1 MLQLEDLLKGC
12 VQNKNKAKE
21 TIYKSFYG
29 YLMGVVLRYV
39 NDRNDAE
46 EVVNDCFVKI
56 FKHMTSFTIPE
67 NKEELP
73 KAFKGWA
80 ARISSRTA
88 IDFLRTKKV
97 RVYVDE
103 IEENQQPITEVN
115 VISTLNV
122 QDILRLL
129 NGLPETQKVIFNLYE
144 IEGYSH
150 DEISKLLNISGSSS
164 RVYLTRA
171 KNKLRELY
179 SKTLIQSYVN

>member
-12 VQNKNKAKE
+12 LQNKDKAKE
-21 TIYKSFYG
+21 MLYKSFYG
-29 YLMGVVLRYV
+29 YLMGVVLRYL

-56 FKHMTSFTIPE
+56 FKHIASFTFPE
-67 NKEELP
+67 NKDELQ
-73 KAFKGWA
+73 KAFKGWT

-97 RVYVDE
+97 KIYVDD
-103 IEENQQPITEVN
+103 IEDNQHPVTEVN
-115 VISTLNV
+115 VISQLHV
-122 QDILRLL
+122 QDILSLL
-129 NGLPETQKVIFNLYE
+129 NGLPETQKLIFNLYE

-150 DEISKLLNISGSSS
+150 DEISKLLNITGSSS

-179 SKTLIQSYVN
+179 TKTLIQSYAN

>member
-12 VQNKNKAKE
+12 LQNKNKAKE
-21 TIYKSFYG
+21 AIYKSFYG

-39 NDRNDAE
+39 NDRHDAE
-46 EVVNDCFVKI
+46 EVVNDCFVKV
-56 FKHMTSFTIPE
+56 FKHMASFTFPE
-67 NKEELP
+67 NKDELQ
-73 KAFKGWA
+73 KAFKGWI

-97 RVYVDE
+97 RIYVDD
-103 IEENQQPITEVN
+103 IEESQQPITVVN
-115 VISTLNV
+115 VISKLHA
-122 QDILRLL
+122 QDILSLL
-129 NGLPETQKVIFNLYE
+129 NALPETQKVIFNLYE

-179 SKTLIQSYVN
+179 SKILIQSYVN